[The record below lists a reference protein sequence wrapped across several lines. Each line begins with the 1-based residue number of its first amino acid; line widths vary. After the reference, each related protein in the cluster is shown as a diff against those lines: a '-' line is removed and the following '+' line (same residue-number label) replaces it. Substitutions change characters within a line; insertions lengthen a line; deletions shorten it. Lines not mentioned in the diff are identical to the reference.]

1 MKNIKRVLLALCM
14 ITCLFAMTA
23 CSKADTEDNA
33 LDPDIATQVCL
44 LSENY
49 FSSVVSVPEED
60 LDEMIA
66 EAEDADE
73 KVAAATFMTWKGVV
87 KDTGDL
93 VAIEGSTAEKADK
106 GYVGIIQAQFEKRNV
121 EIKIF
126 MDRTGVPTSVSM
138 VPEYSFAENM
148 EKAALNT
155 LLGMGTVFCVLI
167 FISFLIYCFK
177 FINAAEAK
185 MRKQSEAPV
194 AVAPAPVAKV
204 EEELTDDLELVAV
217 ITAAIAASTGAS
229 ADGLVVRSIRRKSGA
244 KWKRA

>member
-106 GYVGIIQAQFEKRNV
+106 GYVDVYKRQ
-121 EIKIF
+121 I
-126 MDRTGVPTSVSM
+126 
-138 VPEYSFAENM
+138 
-148 EKAALNT
+148 
-155 LLGMGTVFCVLI
+155 
-167 FISFLIYCFK
+167 
-177 FINAAEAK
+177 
-185 MRKQSEAPV
+185 
-194 AVAPAPVAKV
+194 
-204 EEELTDDLELVAV
+204 
-217 ITAAIAASTGAS
+217 
-229 ADGLVVRSIRRKSGA
+229 
-244 KWKRA
+244 